1 MDVEAIIWTVV
12 FFGGVILILSLLL
25 FKAIQADR
33 AEARQAQDSSRD
45 GE

>member
-1 MDVEAIIWTVV
+1 MTAIIWTVV
-12 FFGGVILILSLLL
+12 FFGGVVLILSLLL

-33 AEARQAQDSSRD
+33 ADARQAQDSPND